1 MSEAT
6 ATIKTTEGK
15 LMENE
20 YISLGSLVLLVLEA
34 RGISKETYTA
44 EEYTNAEVELAHAFF
59 VVCGQEQVKRVR
71 DAYLDMMESK

>member
-6 ATIKTTEGK
+6 ATIKTTKGK

-20 YISLGSLVLLVLEA
+20 YISLGSLALLVLEA

-71 DAYLDMMESK
+71 DAYLDMMGK